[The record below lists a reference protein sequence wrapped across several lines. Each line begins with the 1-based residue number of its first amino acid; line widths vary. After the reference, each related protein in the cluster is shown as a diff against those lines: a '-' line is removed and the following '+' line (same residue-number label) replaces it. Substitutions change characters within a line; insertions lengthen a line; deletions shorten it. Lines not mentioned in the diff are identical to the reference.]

1 MSVAQA
7 KARLVDAFE
16 QFLDE
21 LTASPVPWNAN
32 PSLRKAAAQPATP
45 AAPAAPAQR
54 RPNIDVVMPKAALPK
69 PKTSAPADLS
79 EETRARA
86 VKEGT
91 EIAVK
96 VAKVTGGTGGHF
108 DEALRG
114 QLALNRIPFDA
125 EVLQRLTEVV
135 AK

>member
-21 LTASPVPWNAN
+21 LTASPAVA
-32 PSLRKAAAQPATP
+32 PSLRKAATQPAT
-45 AAPAAPAQR
+45 PAAPAQR

-79 EETRARA
+79 EETRALS
-86 VKEGT
+86 VKDGT
-91 EIAVK
+91 DIAVK

-114 QLALNRIPFDA
+114 QLALNRIPFDS
-125 EVLQRLTEVV
+125 EVLQRLTEVA